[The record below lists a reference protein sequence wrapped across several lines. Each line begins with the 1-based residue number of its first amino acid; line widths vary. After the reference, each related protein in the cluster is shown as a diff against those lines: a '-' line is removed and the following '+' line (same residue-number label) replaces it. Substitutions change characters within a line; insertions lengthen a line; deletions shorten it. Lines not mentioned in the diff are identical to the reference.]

1 VTEHDGNMKPDE
13 PSNLPSQSQ
22 SQWHTRSS
30 MIFDLKEF
38 SEERWNNF
46 VLVYTPL
53 LKFWIRKKNVPS
65 SAEDDVLQDAL
76 YKIHKSIGNFE
87 RDAAKGK
94 FRGWL
99 RTIVERRAADYFRS
113 LPQDQGAPQEVLDA
127 AVNRDQK
134 DADEIDGEQQA
145 LEEVKAR
152 ALELVRESTAEK
164 TWQMFWM
171 RTVEEIPTSE
181 IAKQFDVTTAAVR
194 VAKQRVLKRLRDLMV
209 DEFSEES

>member
-1 VTEHDGNMKPDE
+1 MTDPDGSMKPEDHSNP
-13 PSNLPSQSQ
+13 PSHSQ

-38 SEERWNNF
+38 SQDRWNNF

-53 LKFWIRKKNVPS
+53 LKFWIRKKNVPQ

-76 YKIHKSIGNFE
+76 QKIYNSIGNFE

-113 LPQDQGAPQEVLDA
+113 LPQDQGAPQELLDGL
-127 AVNRDQK
+127 VNRNQK
-134 DADEIDGEQQA
+134 DAEELDGEQQA

-164 TWQMFWM
+164 TWQMFWKS
-171 RTVEEIPTSE
+171 TVEEIPTSE

-209 DEFSEES
+209 DEFNEDS

>member
-1 VTEHDGNMKPDE
+1 MKPDE
-13 PSNLPSQSQ
+13 HSNLPSQSQ
-22 SQWHTRSS
+22 SKWATRSS
-30 MIFDLKEF
+30 MIFDLKDL
-38 SEERWNNF
+38 SQERWNNF

-65 SAEDDVLQDAL
+65 SAEDDVLQESLAAMHDG
-76 YKIHKSIGNFE
+76 IGRFE
-87 RDAAKGK
+87 RDPAKGK

-99 RTIVERRAADYFRS
+99 RMIVERRAADYFRS
-113 LPQDQGAPQEVLDA
+113 LPQDQGAPQELLDSL
-127 AVNRDQK
+127 VNRDQK
-134 DADEIDGEQQA
+134 DAEEIDGEQQA

-164 TWQMFWM
+164 TWQMFWK
-171 RTVEEIPTSE
+171 RTVEDVPSSE

-209 DEFSEES
+209 DEFNEDS

>member
-1 VTEHDGNMKPDE
+1 MQPDE
-13 PSNLPSQSQ
+13 DSNLPSQSQ
-22 SQWHTRSS
+22 SRLATRSS
-30 MIFDLKEF
+30 MIRDLKEF
-38 SEERWNNF
+38 SPERWNNF

-65 SAEDDVLQDAL
+65 SAEDDVLQESL
-76 YKIHKSIGNFE
+76 HKIYKGIGNFE
-87 RDAAKGK
+87 RDPAKGK

-127 AVNRDQK
+127 LVNRDQK
-134 DADEIDGEQQA
+134 DADEIEGEQQA

-171 RTVEEIPTSE
+171 CTVEEIPTSE

>member
-1 VTEHDGNMKPDE
+1 
-13 PSNLPSQSQ
+13 
-22 SQWHTRSS
+22 

-38 SEERWNNF
+38 SQDRWNNF

-53 LKFWIRKKNVPS
+53 LKFWIRKKNVPH

-76 YKIHKSIGNFE
+76 QKIYNSIGNFE

-113 LPQDQGAPQEVLDA
+113 LPQDQGAPQEMLDGI
-127 AVNRDQK
+127 VNRDQK
-134 DADEIDGEQQA
+134 DAEEIEGEQQA

-164 TWQMFWM
+164 TWQMFWKS
-171 RTVEEIPTSE
+171 TVEEIPTSE
-181 IAKQFDVTTAAVR
+181 IAKQFDVTTAAIR

-209 DEFSEES
+209 DEFNEDS

>member
-1 VTEHDGNMKPDE
+1 MTEPDGSMKPEDHSPQ
-13 PSNLPSQSQ
+13 PSHSQ

-38 SEERWNNF
+38 SQDRWNNF

-53 LKFWIRKKNVPS
+53 LKFWIRKKNVPQ

-76 YKIHKSIGNFE
+76 QKIYNSIGNFE
-87 RDAAKGK
+87 RDSAKGK

-113 LPQDQGAPQEVLDA
+113 LPQDQGAPQELLDGI
-127 AVNRDQK
+127 VNRDQK
-134 DADEIDGEQQA
+134 DAEEIDGEQQA

-164 TWQMFWM
+164 TWQMFWKS
-171 RTVEEIPTSE
+171 TVEEIPPSE

-194 VAKQRVLKRLRDLMV
+194 VAKQRVLKRLRDMMV
-209 DEFSEES
+209 DEFNEDS

>member
-1 VTEHDGNMKPDE
+1 MTEPDGSMKPEDHS
-13 PSNLPSQSQ
+13 PQSSQSQ

-30 MIFDLKEF
+30 MIFDLKGF
-38 SEERWNNF
+38 SQERWNNF

-53 LKFWIRKKNVPS
+53 LKYWIRKKNVPS
-65 SAEDDVLQDAL
+65 SAEDDVLQEAL
-76 YKIHKSIGNFE
+76 CKIHNSIGNFE

-99 RTIVERRAADYFRS
+99 RTIVERQGADYFRS

-127 AVNRDQK
+127 LVNRDQK
-134 DADEIDGEQQA
+134 DAEEIDGEQQA

-164 TWQMFWM
+164 TWQMFWKS
-171 RTVEEIPTSE
+171 TVEEIPTSE
-181 IAKQFDVTTAAVR
+181 IAKQFEVTTAAVR
-194 VAKQRVLKRLRDLMV
+194 VAKQRVLKRLRELMV
-209 DEFSEES
+209 DEFNEDS

>member
-1 VTEHDGNMKPDE
+1 MKPDE
-13 PSNLPSQSQ
+13 QSNLPSHSRLA
-22 SQWHTRSS
+22 TRSS

-65 SAEDDVLQDAL
+65 AAEDDILQEALQSVLAG
-76 YKIHKSIGNFE
+76 IGNFE

-99 RTIVERRAADYFRS
+99 RTLVERRVADYFRS
-113 LPQDQGAPQEVLDA
+113 LPQDQIASPEVLNTF
-127 AVNRDQK
+127 VSPDQK
-134 DADEIDGEQQA
+134 DAQEIEGEQQA

-152 ALELVRESTAEK
+152 ALELVRKSTAEK

-171 RTVEEIPTSE
+171 STVEEVPTSE

-194 VAKQRVLKRLRDLMV
+194 VAKQRVLKRLRDLMI
-209 DEFSEES
+209 DESSEDS

>member
-1 VTEHDGNMKPDE
+1 MQSDDTSNP
-13 PSNLPSQSQ
+13 PSKSQSQ
-22 SQWHTRSS
+22 SKWATRSS

-38 SEERWNNF
+38 SEDRWNNF

-65 SAEDDVLQDAL
+65 AVEDDILQESL
-76 YKIHKSIGNFE
+76 HKIYKSIGNFE

-99 RTIVERRAADYFRS
+99 RTIVQRRVADYFRS
-113 LPQDQGAPQEVLDA
+113 QPEDQGVPQEVLNQVVSQD
-127 AVNRDQK
+127 RK
-134 DADEIDGEQQA
+134 DADEIEGEQQA

-152 ALELVRESTAEK
+152 ALELVRQSTAEK
-164 TWQMFWM
+164 TWQMFWLS
-171 RTVEEIPTSE
+171 TVEEVPTSE

-194 VAKQRVLKRLRDLMV
+194 VAKKRVLKRLRDLMI
-209 DEFSEES
+209 DESSEDS

>member
-1 VTEHDGNMKPDE
+1 MTERDGSMKPDNH
-13 PSNLPSQSQ
+13 SNLASQSQ

-38 SEERWNNF
+38 SQERWNNF
-46 VLVYTPL
+46 VLVYSPL
-53 LKFWIRKKNVPS
+53 LKYWIRKKNVPP
-65 SAEDDVLQDAL
+65 SAEDDVLQEAL
-76 YKIHKSIGNFE
+76 SKIHKSIGNFE

-113 LPQDQGAPQEVLDA
+113 LTEDQRAPQEVLDA
-127 AVNRDQK
+127 VVSRDQK
-134 DADEIDGEQQA
+134 DAEEIDGEQQA

-164 TWQMFWM
+164 TWQMFYM
-171 RTVEEIPTSE
+171 NTVDGVPPAE
-181 IAKQFDVTTAAVR
+181 IAKQFGTTKANVR
-194 VAKQRVLKRLRDLMV
+194 VAKSRVLGRLRKYLIDDLT
-209 DEFSEES
+209 DKP

>member
-1 VTEHDGNMKPDE
+1 MKPDE
-13 PSNLPSQSQ
+13 HSNEPSQSQ
-22 SQWHTRSS
+22 SKWATRSS
-30 MIFDLKEF
+30 MIFDLKEI
-38 SEERWNNF
+38 SQERWNNF

-53 LKFWIRKKNVPS
+53 LKYWIRKKNVPS
-65 SAEDDVLQDAL
+65 SAEDDVLQEAL
-76 YKIHKSIGNFE
+76 SKIHKSIGNFE

-99 RTIVERRAADYFRS
+99 RRIVERRTVDYFRS
-113 LPQDQGAPQEVLDA
+113 LPQDQGAPQELLDGV
-127 AVNRDQK
+127 VNRDQK
-134 DADEIDGEQQA
+134 NAEEIDGEQLA

-164 TWQMFWM
+164 TWQMFWKS
-171 RTVEEIPTSE
+171 TVEEIPTSE

-209 DEFSEES
+209 DEFSEDS

>member
-209 DEFSEES
+209 DEFSENS

>member
-1 VTEHDGNMKPDE
+1 MTEPDGSMKPEDLSNP
-13 PSNLPSQSQ
+13 PSHSQ

-38 SEERWNNF
+38 SQDRWNSF

-53 LKFWIRKKNVPS
+53 LKFWIRKKNVPQS
-65 SAEDDVLQDAL
+65 EEDDVLQDAL
-76 YKIHKSIGNFE
+76 QKIYNSIGNFE

-113 LPQDQGAPQEVLDA
+113 KPKHQGAPQEVLNA
-127 AVNRDQK
+127 AANRDQK
-134 DADEIDGEQQA
+134 DAEEIDGEQQA

-164 TWQMFWM
+164 TWQMFWKSI
-171 RTVEEIPTSE
+171 VEEIPTSE
-181 IAKQFDVTTAAVR
+181 IAKQFGVTTAAVR
-194 VAKQRVLKRLRDLMV
+194 VAKQRVLKRLKKLMV
-209 DEFSEES
+209 DEFDEDF

>member
-1 VTEHDGNMKPDE
+1 MTERDGNKKPEDH
-13 PSNLPSQSQ
+13 SNIPSQ

-30 MIFDLKEF
+30 MIFDLKEL
-38 SEERWNNF
+38 SKERWDNF

-65 SAEDDVLQDAL
+65 SAEDDVLQEAL

-99 RTIVERRAADYFRS
+99 RTIVERQSADYFRS

-127 AVNRDQK
+127 LVNREQK
-134 DADEIDGEQQA
+134 DADEIEGEQQA

-171 RTVEEIPTSE
+171 CAVEEIPTSE

>member
-1 VTEHDGNMKPDE
+1 MTEPDGSMKPEDHSPQ
-13 PSNLPSQSQ
+13 PSHSQ

-38 SEERWNNF
+38 SQDRWNNF

-53 LKFWIRKKNVPS
+53 LKFWIRKKNVPQ
-65 SAEDDVLQDAL
+65 SAEDDVFQDAL
-76 YKIHKSIGNFE
+76 HKIYNSIGNFE
-87 RDAAKGK
+87 RDVAKGK

-99 RTIVERRAADYFRS
+99 RTIVERQAADYFRS
-113 LPQDQGAPQEVLDA
+113 LPQDQGTPQELLDGL
-127 AVNRDQK
+127 VNRDQK

-164 TWQMFWM
+164 TWQMFCM
-171 RTVEEIPTSE
+171 MTVDEVPTAK
-181 IAKQFDVTTAAVR
+181 IAKQFGTTEANVR
-194 VAKQRVLKRLRDLMV
+194 VAKSRVLGRLRKYLID
-209 DEFSEES
+209 DFTEKP

>member
-1 VTEHDGNMKPDE
+1 MTEHDGNMKPDE